1 MPWKALK
8 LNLGGKIHE
17 EHVRTNMVKCLTIL
31 ENLKHMIR
39 GRWWIQYTMTDI
51 WRLFISGPTS
61 WWKHCQKRRDNIW
74 QLTVIKIFHFMLI
87 LNLHVRQH
95 RMLSLVLCMGVS
107 QINLAMEAFHTQKL
121 LMEQTDATVVWDVT

>member
-39 GRWWIQYTMTDI
+39 GR
-51 WRLFISGPTS
+51 
-61 WWKHCQKRRDNIW
+61 
-74 QLTVIKIFHFMLI
+74 
-87 LNLHVRQH
+87 
-95 RMLSLVLCMGVS
+95 
-107 QINLAMEAFHTQKL
+107 
-121 LMEQTDATVVWDVT
+121 